1 MQHQVRIGLVDDTG
15 QPFGADLESVL
26 RGLAARLQREFPQL
40 RDDSEIADVLE
51 QAGRRIV
58 EHERRHGAIDSLR
71 AFAWVAVRN
80 EATSR
85 VRRGAMRI
93 ARASIDGDDAETL
106 LTSAHAT
113 VGTPEQIEADI
124 LMREL
129 LAQLTPEERLV
140 CVWKRLGLSSKE
152 IAEQQGTT
160 VERVNTFF
168 HRVKQKI
175 RDTLRPRDV
184 SSSSPATPQRAKAR
198 TA

>member
-1 MQHQVRIGLVDDTG
+1 MQHQVRLGLVDDTG
-15 QPFGADLESVL
+15 QPFGPHIDDVL
-26 RGLAARLQREFPQL
+26 RSLSGRLQREFPQL
-40 RDDSEIADVLE
+40 RDESDVAEVME
-51 QAGRRIV
+51 QAGRRILD
-58 EHERRHGAIDSLR
+58 HERRHGAIGSLR
-71 AFAWVAVRN
+71 AFAWVAMRN

-93 ARASIDGDDAETL
+93 ARASIAGEEAENL
-106 LTSAHAT
+106 LTVAHAS

-124 LMREL
+124 LMAEL
-129 LAQLTPEERLV
+129 LAQLTAEERLV
-140 CVWKRLGLSSKE
+140 CAWKRLGFSSKE

-175 RDTLRPRDV
+175 RDTLRPRDA
-184 SSSSPATPQRAKAR
+184 SPSQSTTPQRPKAR